1 MVEMVRRLFVS
12 AFSSVAALTL
22 ATRHPPGRAE
32 AQNASGQTGTS
43 PSFREPEPIVLDA
56 ATVDRARSLLDA
68 VAHGT
73 FDRSELAP
81 QLDAFVRPDFF
92 VNGAASISAL
102 GPPQSMYPYEK
113 RIRAEQTLTYFLVRY
128 PEQTLTWIV
137 GVDAA
142 NRITLLS
149 LQRSPSYKIF
159 SLAWKNY
166 GY

>member
-1 MVEMVRRLFVS
+1 MVRRFFIS
-12 AFSSVAALTL
+12 TFSSVIALTVAALYP
-22 ATRHPPGRAE
+22 AARAE
-32 AQNASGQTGTS
+32 AQNATRQTGT
-43 PSFREPEPIVLDA
+43 PPLFPEPDPIVLDP
-56 ATVDRARSLLDA
+56 ATADRDRRLLDA

-73 FDRSELAP
+73 FDPSELAP
-81 QLDAFVRPDFF
+81 QLGDVSPDFF
-92 VNGAASISAL
+92 AKGAALVSAL

-128 PEQTLTWIV
+128 PKEILTWVV
-137 GVDAA
+137 GIDAA

-159 SLAWKNY
+159 TVAWKDY

>member
-1 MVEMVRRLFVS
+1 MVPRFFIS
-12 AFSSVAALTL
+12 AFSSVIAFTASAFDPAA
-22 ATRHPPGRAE
+22 AAE
-32 AQNASGQTGTS
+32 TQNATMQTRMPTF
-43 PSFREPEPIVLDA
+43 PEPDPIVLDS
-56 ATVDRARSLLDA
+56 ATVDRARRLLDA
-68 VAHGT
+68 LAHGT

-81 QLDAFVRPDFF
+81 QLGDVSPDFF
-92 VNGAASISAL
+92 AKGAAYVSAL

-128 PEQTLTWIV
+128 PKEVLTWVV

-149 LQRSPSYKIF
+149 LQRSPSYAIF
-159 SLAWKNY
+159 TLAWKNY

>member
-1 MVEMVRRLFVS
+1 MIDMVRRFFIS
-12 AFSSVAALTL
+12 AFSSVITLTASALDPAA
-22 ATRHPPGRAE
+22 AAE
-32 AQNASGQTGTS
+32 TQNATMQTRM
-43 PSFREPEPIVLDA
+43 PSFPLPDPILLDS
-56 ATVDRARSLLDA
+56 ATVDRAHRLLDA

-81 QLDAFVRPDFF
+81 QLGDVSSDFF
-92 VNGAASISAL
+92 AKGAAYVSAL
-102 GPPQSMYPYEK
+102 GPPRSMYPYEK

-128 PEQTLTWIV
+128 PKEILTWVV

-159 SLAWKNY
+159 SLAWKDY

>member
-1 MVEMVRRLFVS
+1 MIDMVRRFFIS
-12 AFSSVAALTL
+12 AFSSATALAASALYPVAA
-22 ATRHPPGRAE
+22 AE
-32 AQNASGQTGTS
+32 MQNAPSQTGM
-43 PSFREPEPIVLDA
+43 PPLFREPDPIVLDP

-81 QLDAFVRPDFF
+81 QLDVPPDFF
-92 VNGAASISAL
+92 AKGAALVSAL
-102 GPPQSMYPYEK
+102 GSPQSMYPYEK

-128 PEQTLTWIV
+128 PKEILTWLV

-149 LQRSPSYKIF
+149 LQRSPSYRIF
-159 SLAWKNY
+159 CVAWKDY

>member
-1 MVEMVRRLFVS
+1 MVRRFFIS
-12 AFSSVAALTL
+12 AFPSVIALTASAL
-22 ATRHPPGRAE
+22 DPAAAAATQIPTV
-32 AQNASGQTGTS
+32 QTRM
-43 PSFREPEPIVLDA
+43 PSFPLPDPIVLDS
-56 ATVDRARSLLDA
+56 ATVDRARRLLDA

-81 QLDAFVRPDFF
+81 QLGDVSPDFF
-92 VNGAASISAL
+92 AKGAASVSAL

-128 PEQTLTWIV
+128 PKEILTWVV
-137 GVDAA
+137 GVDAL

-149 LQRSPSYKIF
+149 FQRNPSYKIF
-159 SLAWKNY
+159 SLAWKDY

>member
-1 MVEMVRRLFVS
+1 MVRRVFVS
-12 AFSSVAALTL
+12 AVSSVVALTAAAL
-22 ATRHPPGRAE
+22 HPADRAE
-32 AQNASGQTGTS
+32 AQNAPKQTGMP
-43 PSFREPEPIVLDA
+43 PSFPPEPEPIVLDPA
-56 ATVDRARSLLDA
+56 MVDRARRLLDA

-81 QLDAFVRPDFF
+81 QLDANVRPDFF
-92 VNGAASISAL
+92 VKGTTFVSAL
-102 GPPQSMYPYEK
+102 GSPQSMYPYEK

-128 PEQTLTWIV
+128 PKEILTWVV

-149 LQRSPSYKIF
+149 LQRSPSYRIF
-159 SLAWKNY
+159 SLAWKDY

>member
-1 MVEMVRRLFVS
+1 MVRRFFIS
-12 AFSSVAALTL
+12 AFSSVTALAASALYP
-22 ATRHPPGRAE
+22 AAAAD
-32 AQNASGQTGTS
+32 AQNAPMQTRM
-43 PSFREPEPIVLDA
+43 PSFPEPDPIVVDDA
-56 ATVDRARSLLDA
+56 MVDRARRLLDA

-81 QLDAFVRPDFF
+81 QLNANVGPDFF
-92 VNGAASISAL
+92 VRGAALVSAL

-128 PEQTLTWIV
+128 PKEILTWLV

-142 NRITLLS
+142 SRITLLS

-159 SLAWKNY
+159 CLAWKDY